1 MTAVLDDQCLSLVL
15 RGRDIDEFNDTD
27 LYTTGLWY
35 FRLCQAYFRSV
46 TSGVLSRPF
55 EGLSGRERLAAE
67 QRLLELPS
75 SISLLS
81 LRDLVPI
88 MGQQIEFHPTLN
100 LLAREALAAATFL
113 GADVYLTTSSP
124 QLETALAHEG
134 LTVVIVEMDTPTA

>member
-1 MTAVLDDQCLSLVL
+1 
-15 RGRDIDEFNDTD
+15 
-27 LYTTGLWY
+27 
-35 FRLCQAYFRSV
+35 
-46 TSGVLSRPF
+46 
-55 EGLSGRERLAAE
+55 
-67 QRLLELPS
+67 
-75 SISLLS
+75 
-81 LRDLVPI
+81 